1 VAHEIGHEYVWADY
15 ERVSRLADDT
25 RLQDLELVCD
35 LLSILTLRRIG
46 ADGARLVTGMEK
58 LIRFNRER
66 FGAAANEGRYPT
78 LERRRAERRR
88 LKPGSRRNIVPL

>member
-35 LLSILTLRRIG
+35 LLGILTLRRIG
-46 ADGARLVTGMEK
+46 EDGAQLVTGMEK

-66 FGAAANEGRYPT
+66 SGEAVNEGRYPDART
-78 LERRRAERRR
+78 P
-88 LKPGSRRNIVPL
+88 PGCCAGA